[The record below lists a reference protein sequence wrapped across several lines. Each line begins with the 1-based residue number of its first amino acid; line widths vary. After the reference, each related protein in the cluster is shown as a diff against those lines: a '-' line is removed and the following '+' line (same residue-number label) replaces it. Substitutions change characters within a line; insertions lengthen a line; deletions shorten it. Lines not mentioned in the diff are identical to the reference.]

1 MSENKDNKPEITVD
15 SDDKKTFTQELEV
28 VGGQLVERIQ
38 ELIKKGNARRIVV
51 RNADDKVMMEISV
64 TIAVVAGV
72 ILVLTPIGWVLAA
85 LGVIAAI
92 VARVKIEIVREVTED
107 SEVVESKKKI
117 DIDGE

>member
-1 MSENKDNKPEITVD
+1 MSENKDDKPEITVE
-15 SDDKKTFTQELEV
+15 SGDKKTFTQELEV
-28 VGGQLVERIQ
+28 VGGQLTERIQ
-38 ELIKKGNARRIVV
+38 DLIKKGNARRIVV

-72 ILVLTPIGWVLAA
+72 IIVITPIGWVLAA

-92 VARVKIEIVREVTED
+92 VARVKVEIVREVTED
-107 SEVVESKKKI
+107 SDVVESKKKI